1 VNNQGVLEGRTK
13 AELIDLIGIYAKN
26 WLALD
31 GLWFQSVERKLGMD
45 EAMFHDEEA
54 WRSFAAIEA
63 RRLKAFLNLPERAGL
78 EGLARALELRFYSN
92 LNAYE
97 IVREADRLVFRNVEC
112 RVQSARAR
120 KNMPFHPCKSVGVID
135 YTEFSKAIDDRI
147 RCRCLSCYPEVTDEA
162 VNCSWEFTLQISSE

>member
-97 IVREADRLVFRNVEC
+97 IVREADRLVFRNIEC

-147 RCRCLSCYPEVTDEA
+147 RCRCISCYPDVTDES
-162 VNCSWEFTLQISSE
+162 VSCSWEFSLNE

>member
-1 VNNQGVLEGRTK
+1 MLEGRTK

-147 RCRCLSCYPEVTDEA
+147 RCRCISCYPDVTDES
-162 VNCSWEFTLQISSE
+162 VSCSWEFSLNE

>member
-147 RCRCLSCYPEVTDEA
+147 RCRCISCYPDVTDES
-162 VNCSWEFTLQISSE
+162 VSCSWEFSLNE

>member
-1 VNNQGVLEGRTK
+1 MNNQGVLEGRTK

-147 RCRCLSCYPEVTDEA
+147 RCRCISCYPDVTDES
-162 VNCSWEFTLQISSE
+162 VSCSWEFSLNE